1 MARYSIESRTRK
13 YVKGYEF
20 LSFAR
25 NLSNKYGKQFLDIG
39 LDSLKTPSKKNN
51 SPKTGEF
58 LRNKIDDPVTNLY
71 DD

>member
-1 MARYSIESRTRK
+1 MARYPIESRTRK

-25 NLSNKYGKQFLDIG
+25 NLSNKYRKQFLDIG
-39 LDSLKTPSKKNN
+39 LDSLKTPSKKKN

-71 DD
+71 DG